1 MDQTAQIMSA
11 EFTDLLA
18 ECRQRCLWFLSS
30 DAAPS
35 TRETQLEVLRLI
47 ERYGNREDFVN
58 ARRLRTWLSRNS
70 SETFSVS

>member
-1 MDQTAQIMSA
+1 MEQTTETMSA
-11 EFTDLLA
+11 EFTALLA
-18 ECRQRCLWFLSS
+18 GCRQRCLWFLSS

-35 TRETQLEVLRLI
+35 TRETQLAILRLI